1 MRAIGRA
8 LPGSRIVPAD
18 WSGRDCRTLFVR
30 YERIGDMIMATGI
43 IRVLAGALASGKV
56 DVLANPT
63 TAPVLY
69 GSPYV
74 GKVFTLDRKSAKS
87 YAAVGRELRN
97 ERYDVVVDGRINN
110 PAIFTSTPLLMLAAR
125 APYRV
130 GVGGGNND
138 LIYNVRVPAYDRA
151 TPYIEGSKA
160 LAVPF
165 GVDVN
170 AVDWRPEIFLAEAE
184 VAAAERAW
192 NAATATATTTA
203 INTEDNEGKEG
214 TEKAKALGTATTR
227 GDGSAGDGRMLV
239 NLSASEPR
247 RRWQDEKFVEV
258 LTRIRA
264 VSPGLGILVIGLPA
278 EWGSVERVAGAV
290 RGLAVATPRLRDA
303 LALVGTSDM
312 VLTPDTSISHAASA
326 FQKPAVVL
334 LKRDHH
340 PYAPY
345 DIPGEIVHWDG
356 NEIHSLPSNSVT
368 PAVER
373 MVRAYGPVRDAQR

>member
-1 MRAIGRA
+1 
-8 LPGSRIVPAD
+8 
-18 WSGRDCRTLFVR
+18 
-30 YERIGDMIMATGI
+30 MIMATGI
-43 IRVLAGALASGKV
+43 IRVLARALPGGTV
-56 DVLANPT
+56 DVLANPS

-69 GSPYV
+69 GNPYV
-74 GKVFTLDRKSAKS
+74 GRVFTLDRKSVKS
-87 YAAVGRELRN
+87 YAAVGRELRR
-97 ERYDVVVDGRINN
+97 EHYDVVVDGRINN
-110 PAIFTSTPLLMLAAR
+110 PAVFTSTPLLMLASGAR
-125 APYRV
+125 YRV
-130 GVGGGNND
+130 GVGGGNNE
-138 LIYNVRVPAYDRA
+138 LVYNVRVRAYDRV

-160 LAVPF
+160 LAIPF
-165 GVDVN
+165 GVDV
-170 AVDWRPEIFLAEAE
+170 AGVDWRPEIFLDDGE
-184 VAAAERAW
+184 VAVAESAW
-192 NAATATATTTA
+192 GTATATAF
-203 INTEDNEGKEG
+203 NREEKEEKG
-214 TEKAKALGTATTR
+214 DGEKAKALGTVGTANER
-227 GDGSAGDGRMLV
+227 KGNGLLV
-239 NLSASEPR
+239 NLSASEPK
-247 RRWQDEKFVEV
+247 RRWQDQKFVEV

-312 VLTPDTSISHAASA
+312 VFTPDTSISHAASA

-345 DIPGEIVHWDG
+345 DIPGEIVYWDG